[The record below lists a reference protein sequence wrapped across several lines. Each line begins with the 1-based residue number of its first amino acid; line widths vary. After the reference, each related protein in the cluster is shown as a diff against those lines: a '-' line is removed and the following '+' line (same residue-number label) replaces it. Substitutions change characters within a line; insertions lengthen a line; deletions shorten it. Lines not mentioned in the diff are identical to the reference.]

1 MTVFEKARGF
11 VYRNARPLEL
21 ARWRFHFENG
31 SADDVVTA
39 LSAFQNEDGGFGHA
53 LEEDNFNPN
62 SLPMGVWKAAEILDE
77 IGFSDKSHPMIKG
90 MLRYLESGS
99 CFDTAHKQWLNTVPG
114 NNDYPC
120 AIWWAYNGESDF
132 RYNPTAALAGFILKF
147 AEKDSGI
154 YQKALIIAKQAAE
167 WFDANVPFNEMQVT
181 N

>member
-77 IGFSDKSHPMIKG
+77 IGFSDKSHPIIKG

-99 CFDTAHKQWLNTVPG
+99 CFDKAHEQWLNTVPS

-120 AIWWAYNGESDF
+120 AIWWAYNGESEF
-132 RYNPTAALAGFILKF
+132 RYNPTAALGVFILKF
-147 AEKDSGI
+147 SEKVSVI
-154 YQKALIIAKQAAE
+154 YEKALFIGKQA
-167 WFDANVPFNEMQVT
+167 V
-181 N
+181 